1 MPRPRFR
8 GLCIWLA
15 FVAALVVATP
25 SALLAQEA
33 TPAATPEATAIQAF
47 DLPAMILR
55 PEDIGSGYGMLTG
68 DARFSDLETMA
79 GTFAAALGVG
89 EGEARERLESAGLV
103 TVYNATFALPAEP
116 GEAGTAR
123 IVSTFL
129 YLYGSNVGGQT
140 GYDMLTEA
148 WGKPGYEAVEG
159 TKQWGNATQL
169 ARINQSD
176 GADQRLLLSF
186 RVHELVVGVVI
197 QDGTGS
203 APTVEEIEALASA
216 LRRRMREVEAGG
228 GPELP
233 ARSLHINPGG
243 RFDLTLS
250 ESYDRLDG
258 TTLRRYG
265 EAAEMLAQ
273 REASYGVAPNVYH
286 TVQVV
291 QRRGVDENQPFTIVT
306 AFILNFDDEDAAAEF
321 VANGV
326 APYLQA
332 AGVGRARVADDARSF
347 GDASTAV
354 IYDINYP
361 QGIEATGYAY
371 FLQVDNQVAVVQ
383 ADAPGGVA
391 LDAVEKLV
399 QRQVDCLNGGSC
411 EAVGVPSG
419 LVSI

>member
-1 MPRPRFR
+1 MARWRFR
-8 GLCIWLA
+8 RLITGLAL
-15 FVAALVVATP
+15 VAALVVATP
-25 SALLAQEA
+25 PALLAQEA

-55 PEDIGSGYGMLTG
+55 PEDIGSGYGMVTG

-79 GTFAAALGVG
+79 GTFAAALGVS
-89 EGEARERLESAGLV
+89 EGEARERLEAAGLV
-103 TVYNATFALPAEP
+103 TVYNATFALPAE
-116 GEAGTAR
+116 AGAAR

-129 YLYGSNVGGQT
+129 YLYGSDAGGQT

-148 WGKPGYEAVEG
+148 WGTPSYEAVEG
-159 TKQWGNATQL
+159 TKRWGNATQL
-169 ARINQSD
+169 ARINQSE

-186 RVHELVVGVVI
+186 RVHEIVVGVVI
-197 QDGTGS
+197 QDGTGT

-216 LRRRMREVEAGG
+216 FRGRMREVEAGG
-228 GPELP
+228 DPDLP
-233 ARSLHINPGG
+233 ARALHINPGG

-258 TTLRRYG
+258 TTLRRFG
-265 EAAEMLAQ
+265 EVDEVLAQ
-273 REASYGVAPNVYH
+273 REASYGAAPDVYH
-286 TVQVV
+286 AVQVV

-306 AFILNFDDEDAAAEF
+306 AFVLNFDDADAAAEF

-332 AGVGRARVADDARSF
+332 AGVGEARVADNGRSF
-347 GDASTAV
+347 GEASTSI

-361 QGIEATGYAY
+361 QGIAATGYAY
-371 FLQVDNQVAVVQ
+371 FAQVGSQVAVLQ

-391 LDAVEKLV
+391 IDAVEKLV

-411 EAVGVPSG
+411 ESIGVPSG
-419 LVSI
+419 LVSS